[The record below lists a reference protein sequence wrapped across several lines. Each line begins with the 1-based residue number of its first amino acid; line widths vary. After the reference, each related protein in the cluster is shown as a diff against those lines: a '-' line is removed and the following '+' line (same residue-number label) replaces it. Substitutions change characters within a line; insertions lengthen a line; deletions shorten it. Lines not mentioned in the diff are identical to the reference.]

1 MADIRAP
8 QGASIIIITIIIAML
23 LMLLPLA
30 DNLRFARPE
39 WVLITLIYWALA
51 LPQRVGVGYAWSVGL
66 LMDLLM
72 GGSLGVEAFSYAFV
86 IYLILRLHL
95 QLRQYPLWQQALSI
109 MTFVLLVNIPAVVMT
124 ENITSW
130 YVWLPALTTTVLWP
144 IVYAFLRA
152 VRRTFN
158 VS

>member
-1 MADIRAP
+1 MATTRAP
-8 QGASIIIITIIIAML
+8 QGGSVIVITIIIAML
-23 LMLLPLA
+23 LMLVPLP

-39 WVLITLIYWALA
+39 WVLMTLIYWAMA
-51 LPQRVGVGYAWSVGL
+51 LPQRVGVGYAWCVGL
-66 LMDLLM
+66 LIDVLM
-72 GGSLGVEAFSYAFV
+72 GGSLGIEAFSYAFV
-86 IYLILRLHL
+86 IYLILRFHL

-109 MTFVLLVNIPAVVMT
+109 MTFVLVVNIPSVVMT
-124 ENITSW
+124 SNFTSW
-130 YVWLPALTTTVLWP
+130 YVLLPAVTTTILWP

>member
-1 MADIRAP
+1 MATIKAS
-8 QGASIIIITIIIAML
+8 QGGGIIVITIVIAML
-23 LMLLPLA
+23 LMLVPLA

-39 WVLITLIYWALA
+39 WVLMTLIYWAMA

-66 LMDLLM
+66 LMDVIM
-72 GGSLGVEAFSYAFV
+72 GGPLGIEAFSYAFV
-86 IYLILRLHL
+86 IYLILRFHL

-109 MTFVLLVNIPAVVMT
+109 MTLVLVVKIPAVVMT
-124 ENITSW
+124 ANFASW
-130 YVWLPALTTTVLWP
+130 YVWLPAVTTTVLWP

>member
-1 MADIRAP
+1 MATTRAP
-8 QGASIIIITIIIAML
+8 QGGSVIVITIIIAML
-23 LMLLPLA
+23 LMLVPLP

-39 WVLITLIYWALA
+39 WVLMTLIYWAMA
-51 LPQRVGVGYAWSVGL
+51 LPQRVGVGYAWCVGL

-86 IYLILRLHL
+86 IYLILRFHL

-109 MTFVLLVNIPAVVMT
+109 MTFVLVVNIPSALMAS
-124 ENITSW
+124 NFSSW
-130 YVWLPALTTTVLWP
+130 YIWLPAVTTTVLWP

-152 VRRTFN
+152 VRRTLN

>member
-1 MADIRAP
+1 MATTRAP
-8 QGASIIIITIIIAML
+8 QGGSVIVITIIIAML
-23 LMLLPLA
+23 LMLVPLP

-39 WVLITLIYWALA
+39 WVLMTLIYWAMA
-51 LPQRVGVGYAWSVGL
+51 LPQRVGVGYAWCVGL
-66 LMDLLM
+66 LIDVLM
-72 GGSLGVEAFSYAFV
+72 GGSLGIEAFSYAFV
-86 IYLILRLHL
+86 IYLILRFHL

-109 MTFVLLVNIPAVVMT
+109 MTFVLVVNIPSVLMT
-124 ENITSW
+124 SNFTSW
-130 YVWLPALTTTVLWP
+130 YVLLPAVTTTILWP

>member
-1 MADIRAP
+1 MVTTRAP
-8 QGASIIIITIIIAML
+8 QGGSVIVITIIIAMI
-23 LMLLPLA
+23 LMLVPLP

-39 WVLITLIYWALA
+39 WVLMTLIYWAMA
-51 LPQRVGVGYAWSVGL
+51 LPQRVGVGYAWCIGL
-66 LMDLLM
+66 LIDVLL

-86 IYLILRLHL
+86 IYLILRFHL
-95 QLRQYPLWQQALSI
+95 QLRQYPMWQQALSI
-109 MTFVLLVNIPAVVMT
+109 MTFVLLVNIPSVLMT
-124 ENITSW
+124 ANFASW
-130 YVWLPALTTTVLWP
+130 YVWLPAVTTTILWP

>member
-1 MADIRAP
+1 MATTRAP
-8 QGASIIIITIIIAML
+8 QGGSVIVITIIIAMI
-23 LMLLPLA
+23 LMLVPLP

-39 WVLITLIYWALA
+39 WVLMTLIYWAMA
-51 LPQRVGVGYAWSVGL
+51 LPQRVGVGYAWCIGL
-66 LMDLLM
+66 LIDVLL

-86 IYLILRLHL
+86 IYLILRFHL
-95 QLRQYPLWQQALSI
+95 QLRQYPMWQQALSI
-109 MTFVLLVNIPAVVMT
+109 MTFVLLVNIPSVLMT
-124 ENITSW
+124 ANFASW
-130 YVWLPALTTTVLWP
+130 YVWLPAVTTTILWP